1 MLPVTCLTVSAP
13 AGAQG
18 GRKSPGGEGFME
30 LRPGLQW
37 DQCVCSP
44 EQEESGNQYRE
55 WHKMEC
61 QAETLAY
68 ESSPLKGCVDVAMSR
83 ASTSAY
89 CME

>member
-1 MLPVTCLTVSAP
+1 MVGRDSWSSDLACNGINVSA
-13 AGAQG
+13 
-18 GRKSPGGEGFME
+18 
-30 LRPGLQW
+30 W

-55 WHKMEC
+55 WHKMEY